1 MRISALLLIL
11 GLAAAGALATE
22 PAPPAASPAQ
32 TPAAAT
38 PAAPAAASPAT
49 PAATA
54 PVAAVSP
61 ETLKKAAK
69 VGLKPRQ
76 RKGTTMYCKDFAEI
90 GTRFE
95 TEHCYAAADL
105 DTVIE
110 QLAETQAM
118 RRQAGACA
126 SASCGSR

>member
-1 MRISALLLIL
+1 M
-11 GLAAAGALATE
+11 
-22 PAPPAASPAQ
+22 
-32 TPAAAT
+32 
-38 PAAPAAASPAT
+38 
-49 PAATA
+49 
-54 PVAAVSP
+54 SP

-105 DTVIE
+105 DTVI
-110 QLAETQAM
+110 QQMAEAQAM
-118 RRQAGACA
+118 ARRAGACGGA
-126 SASCGSR
+126 NCGN

>member
-1 MRISALLLIL
+1 MRIPALLLSL
-11 GLAAAGALATE
+11 SLAASATNATE
-22 PAPPAASPAQ
+22 
-32 TPAAAT
+32 
-38 PAAPAAASPAT
+38 PAAPAAAAAAVPASPAAATSQAT

-54 PVAAVSP
+54 PVVSP

-76 RKGTTMYCKDFAEI
+76 RKGTTMYCKDVADI

-105 DTVIE
+105 DTVVQQITDAQE
-110 QLAETQAM
+110 MA
-118 RRQAGACA
+118 RKAGACGGKA
-126 SASCGSR
+126 CGGN